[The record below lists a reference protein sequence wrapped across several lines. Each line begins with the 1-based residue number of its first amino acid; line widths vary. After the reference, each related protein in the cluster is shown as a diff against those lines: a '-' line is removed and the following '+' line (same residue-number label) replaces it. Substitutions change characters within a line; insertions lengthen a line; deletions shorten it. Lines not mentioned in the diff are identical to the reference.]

1 MESGVDC
8 MIDNIIVG
16 LVILAVVGA
25 AAAYIIRA
33 KKKGAKCVGCP
44 DSGTCSCHCSEKSK

>member
-1 MESGVDC
+1 

-16 LVILAVVGA
+16 LVILVVVGA

-33 KKKGAKCVGCP
+33 KKRGAKCVGCP
-44 DSGTCSCHCSEKSK
+44 DSGTCSCHCSEKKS